1 VTALVTAESPAALAD
16 LVGTELGPTAWL
28 LVDQR
33 RVDGF
38 AETTEDRQW
47 IHVDP
52 ERAAS
57 SPFGGP
63 VAHGFLSL
71 SLVSHFLSQLLEI
84 RGCDMLVNYGLD
96 KVRFPSPVPVGTRL
110 RGSGRV
116 AKVDPVK
123 GGFQVVLDLVVE
135 LEGSA
140 KPACVAAFVV
150 RVV

>member
-1 VTALVTAESPAALAD
+1 MTALVSVESPAALVD
-16 LVGTELGPTAWL
+16 LVGSELGATAWL
-28 LVDQR
+28 SIDQS
-33 RVDGF
+33 RVDAF

-52 ERAAS
+52 ERAAG

-71 SLVSHFLSQLLEI
+71 SLVSHFLSHLLEI

-96 KVRFPSPVPVGTRL
+96 KVRFPCPVPVGSRV
-110 RGSGRV
+110 RGTGRV
-116 AKVDPVK
+116 AKVERVK
-123 GGFQVVLDLVVE
+123 GGFQVVLDLTVE